1 MTGRRP
7 EPRVTRVVSLF
18 STVGLAWEVGEWL
31 LTMMEDDEDKMRR
44 GFKPCN
50 MTAGCV
56 AMAGALATEAR
67 LEYPKVEERQTDGD
81 GEIVV

>member
-1 MTGRRP
+1 
-7 EPRVTRVVSLF
+7 
-18 STVGLAWEVGEWL
+18 
-31 LTMMEDDEDKMRR
+31 MMEDDEDKMRR